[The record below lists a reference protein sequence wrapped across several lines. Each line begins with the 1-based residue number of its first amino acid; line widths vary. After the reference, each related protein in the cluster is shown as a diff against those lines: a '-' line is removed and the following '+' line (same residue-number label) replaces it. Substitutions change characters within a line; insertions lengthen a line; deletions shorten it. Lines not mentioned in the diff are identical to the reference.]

1 MGMRENEKKATTRQ
15 TETTDYTGAFK
26 SCNITPEEQGLKEWA
41 PARVASRS
49 VDLPHK
55 YVYVH
60 QATAP
65 PGSTTGTAPRSRNHD
80 GLLFRQS
87 YRT

>member
-1 MGMRENEKKATTRQ
+1 MFVLQQTWTTN
-15 TETTDYTGAFK
+15 YTGAIK
-26 SCNITPEEQGLKEWA
+26 SYDNTPEEQELKEWA

-55 YVYVH
+55 YVYVQ

-65 PGSTTGTAPRSRNHD
+65 TPAGAVQKISIY
-80 GLLFRQS
+80 LI
-87 YRT
+87 

>member
-1 MGMRENEKKATTRQ
+1 VLHQ
-15 TETTDYTGAFK
+15 TWTNNYTGAIK
-26 SCNITPEEQGLKEWA
+26 SYDNTPEEQELKEWA

-55 YVYVH
+55 YVYVQ

-65 PGSTTGTAPRSRNHD
+65 TPAGAVQKISIY
-80 GLLFRQS
+80 LI
-87 YRT
+87 

>member
-1 MGMRENEKKATTRQ
+1 VLQQTWTTN
-15 TETTDYTGAFK
+15 YTGVIK
-26 SCNITPEEQGLKEWA
+26 SYDNTPEEQELKEWA

-55 YVYVH
+55 YVYVQ

-65 PGSTTGTAPRSRNHD
+65 TPADTVQKISVY
-80 GLLFRQS
+80 LI
-87 YRT
+87 

>member
-1 MGMRENEKKATTRQ
+1 MTQQ
-15 TETTDYTGAFK
+15 TWTIDYTGAIK
-26 SCNITPEEQGLKEWA
+26 SYDNTPEEQELKKWA

-55 YVYVH
+55 YVWVR

-65 PGSTTGTAPRSRNHD
+65 TPADIVQKIGVY
-80 GLLFRQS
+80 LI
-87 YRT
+87 

>member
-1 MGMRENEKKATTRQ
+1 MTQQ
-15 TETTDYTGAFK
+15 TGAPDYTGAFK
-26 SCNITPEEQGLKEWA
+26 SHDITPEEQELKEWS

-49 VDLPHK
+49 VDLLHE

-65 PGSTTGTAPRSRNHD
+65 KPADTVQKISVY
-80 GLLFRQS
+80 LI
-87 YRT
+87 